1 MCQAVGVKCYG
12 GQGSAEYRCKGQ
24 MSISSFQDNAM
35 NHLRKTAST
44 LCILL
49 PTFHIGFAQY
59 FGEQVMEKSFEQT
72 DFFFTPY
79 RLVPFGIGTF
89 KNSVAGV
96 LDDPLLNLHVNPAYL
111 PRDSMHASYGYVD
124 FRSAK
129 EIRDESNIYHPYP
142 VFAVRTIEAASFI
155 PYPRFYINTRRELE
169 PVISAAY
176 LFHPTEGALKNLS
189 LVLSDS
195 TGHIQVGSRG
205 GLSRRS
211 VGCR

>member
-1 MCQAVGVKCYG
+1 MGIASEFRPQAEVEGDIR
-12 GQGSAEYRCKGQ
+12 SA
-24 MSISSFQDNAM
+24 SPV
-35 NHLRKTAST
+35 ST
-44 LCILL
+44 LPRGESKREVLKQLRSLIMNSAIRIVFLL
-49 PTFHIGFAQY
+49 LLCASGTGYGQY
-59 FGEQVMEKSFEQT
+59 MGEQVMERSFEQT

-79 RLVPFGIGTF
+79 RLVPYGIGTF
-89 KNSVAGV
+89 SNSVAGV

-129 EIRDESNIYHPYP
+129 EIRDESNIYYPYP
-142 VFAVRTIEAASFI
+142 IFTVRTIEAASFI

-189 LVLSDS
+189 LGASYQLVSQDEKYYP
-195 TGHIQVGSRG
+195 
-205 GLSRRS
+205 
-211 VGCR
+211 